1 MHRYGS
7 RFVRALT
14 WVLLLG
20 GAVTQSIA
28 LDVPQ
33 TDVPNSKDSPIVS
46 RFAGSTIVAYRE
58 VNYDE
63 VALPMGPYGSAETL
77 ATKGKVTRIV
87 YALPSGKT
95 PVEVFA
101 NFRDSLQRS
110 GFKLLYSC
118 TTGRSSGTACGGYQ
132 FAADY
137 ARPMLQMIESDM
149 TRYNLMADL
158 LQSTNDD
165 VRYLLAE
172 FQRGDRR
179 VDVGLLVAKNDD
191 NPVGVLLQ
199 VVESGQ
205 MPSGEVTVDSAAI
218 AKGLQSEGKFALYGL
233 QFATD
238 SADLRPDSDATLKQM
253 SDVLH
258 QQPDLKVFIV
268 GHTDNSGSLE
278 HNLALSQRRAQS
290 VVKALTSR
298 FGIAPNRLVA
308 VGMASYSPVASNHSD
323 AGKAKNR
330 RVEMVEQ

>member
-1 MHRYGS
+1 M
-7 RFVRALT
+7 RAGLIMS
-14 WVLLLG
+14 VLH
-20 GAVTQSIA
+20 S
-28 LDVPQ
+28 
-33 TDVPNSKDSPIVS
+33 
-46 RFAGSTIVAYRE
+46 
-58 VNYDE
+58 
-63 VALPMGPYGSAETL
+63 ET
-77 ATKGKVTRIV
+77 
-87 YALPSGKT
+87 
-95 PVEVFA
+95 
-101 NFRDSLQRS
+101 
-110 GFKLLYSC
+110 
-118 TTGRSSGTACGGYQ
+118 
-132 FAADY
+132 
-137 ARPMLQMIESDM
+137 
-149 TRYNLMADL
+149 
-158 LQSTNDD
+158 DD

-172 FQRGDRR
+172 LQRGGAR
-179 VDVGLLVAKNDD
+179 VDVGLLVAQNPHDT
-191 NPVGVLLQ
+191 PVGVMLQ
-199 VVESGQ
+199 VIESGH

-278 HNLALSQRRAQS
+278 HNLALSERRAQS

-308 VGMASYSPVASNHSD
+308 RGLASYSPVASNHTD

>member
-1 MHRYGS
+1 MHGIGS
-7 RFVRALT
+7 HFVRTLT

-20 GAVTQSIA
+20 EVTQSMA

-33 TDVPNSKDSPIVS
+33 SDVPNSKDSPIVS
-46 RFAGSTIVAYRE
+46 RFAGSTIVAYNQ

-63 VALPMGPYGSAETL
+63 VALPMGPFVGAGISKTL
-77 ATKGKVTRIV
+77 ETKGNVTRIA
-87 YALPSGKT
+87 YAAPSGKRT
-95 PVEVFA
+95 VEVFA

-118 TTGRSSGTACGGYQ
+118 TPGRESGTACGGYQ
-132 FAADY
+132 FANDY
-137 ARPMLQMIESDM
+137 SRQIRQEDSAHES
-149 TRYNLMADL
+149 LMMDL
-158 LQSTNDD
+158 LHSTNDD

-172 FQRGDRR
+172 LQRGSSR
-179 VDVGLLVAKNDD
+179 VDVGLMVSQNGDY
-191 NPVGVLLQ
+191 PVGVLLQ

-205 MPSGEVTVDSAAI
+205 MPTDQVTVDSAAI
-218 AKGLQSEGKFALYGL
+218 TKGLQTEGKFALYGL

-258 QQPDLKVFIV
+258 QQPALKVFIV